1 MWHGKKVSVVLMTYA
16 EKGSIREVIEGFE
29 ATGIVDEILVVNNN
43 AEEGTS
49 EEVAPTSAR
58 EVFETAQGYGNAS
71 RRGLREATGDLIVL
85 AEPDG
90 TFLPDD
96 IHKLL
101 VFSGECDA
109 VFGTRTTREL
119 IWQGANMEW
128 FLRWGNWAV
137 AKMVE
142 VLFNTSHLSD
152 VGCTYRALHPRARDA
167 RRRPDGDRRQSR
179 RPGDDADL
187 DHVGRAL
194 RRDPGQLPAARRHVI
209 GDRQPARRDLDRP
222 ADDRDDPALPPPHS
236 PQAASARAPRAA
248 AGGRIRPVT
257 EANFDEIAT
266 EYDESLPAHVVQH
279 YLDKRVQFVADRT
292 LPGRGLDVGCGTGVL
307 AARLAAIG
315 WRMEG
320 IDPSQGMLDVMAR
333 EAPEVEGKRAFGDD
347 LPFEDSSFDL
357 VITVAALHHVADP
370 AAVRGTLIEMAR
382 VVRPGGR
389 IVVWDHN
396 PRNPYWKLLMARVPQ
411 DDGTERLI
419 PEDEVLAGLRAGG
432 AEIISSDQLGFVPDF
447 VPPRLLPAMAKVE
460 DRVERTPV
468 LRRLCAH
475 NVVTATK

>member
-1 MWHGKKVSVVLMTYA
+1 M
-16 EKGSIREVIEGFE
+16 
-29 ATGIVDEILVVNNN
+29 
-43 AEEGTS
+43 
-49 EEVAPTSAR
+49 
-58 EVFETAQGYGNAS
+58 
-71 RRGLREATGDLIVL
+71 
-85 AEPDG
+85 
-90 TFLPDD
+90 
-96 IHKLL
+96 
-101 VFSGECDA
+101 
-109 VFGTRTTREL
+109 
-119 IWQGANMEW
+119 
-128 FLRWGNWAV
+128 
-137 AKMVE
+137 
-142 VLFNTSHLSD
+142 
-152 VGCTYRALHPRARDA
+152 
-167 RRRPDGDRRQSR
+167 
-179 RPGDDADL
+179 
-187 DHVGRAL
+187 
-194 RRDPGQLPAARRHVI
+194 
-209 GDRQPARRDLDRP
+209 
-222 ADDRDDPALPPPHS
+222 
-236 PQAASARAPRAA
+236 
-248 AGGRIRPVT
+248 T

-292 LPGRGLDVGCGTGVL
+292 LPGKGLDVGCGTGVL

-333 EAPEVEGKRAFGDD
+333 EAPEVGGKRAFGDD
-347 LPFEDSSFDL
+347 LPFEDSTFDL
-357 VITVAALHHVADP
+357 VITVAALHHVAEP

-382 VVRPGGR
+382 VVKPGGR

-419 PEDEVLAGLRAGG
+419 PEDEVLAGLKAGG

-447 VPPRLLPAMAKVE
+447 VPPRFLPAMAKVE